1 MQEIQETQHQ
11 SLSQEETLEEEMATH
26 TNILAWKMGREGWQ
40 AVVHGVT
47 KSDTTEQQQKVEKVI
62 VNATKFKTRSY
73 FVLFPYTSELK
84 E

>member
-1 MQEIQETQHQ
+1 
-11 SLSQEETLEEEMATH
+11 
-26 TNILAWKMGREGWQ
+26 MGREGWQ

-62 VNATKFKTRSY
+62 VNATKFKTRSF